1 MSQQDPTGNTG
12 SSPGEDP
19 VITELEGFDN
29 LVRDPETGRIIPQT
43 RKERKALEAAQ
54 AEIEHQRALPETVGA
69 ERGESDDTDPETAE
83 PAMELGP
90 DHSEVAKSTE
100 TTNAEPAT
108 GVDNDPVVAPT
119 TVSERPAK
127 LEEPKQSKAGRN
139 LPAAIAVGAVLL
151 VAAIIGIFWVPVV
164 VMVLI
169 SLLLLVGT
177 WEMSRLYRPY
187 KIEVPLVPLW
197 VGALAMPISAYF
209 GGIDAMVF
217 ALFGMMILAVFWT
230 VISDPYRPLAAA
242 MTTGFIV
249 LWVPFM
255 LSFGVVLMQEPEGN
269 YMVALFLLA
278 VVANDTFGYIVGA
291 LFGKHP
297 MAPQISPKKS
307 WEGFA
312 GSLVG
317 AVLVSIGAGW
327 FMLDLEVWRS
337 VIVGL
342 VMVVVA
348 TTGDFAASMVK
359 RDLGVKD
366 MGNTLPGH
374 GGVMDRL
381 DSLVFGAPVAF
392 ALFVVLFP

>member
-1 MSQQDPTGNTG
+1 MHHMSQQDPTGNTG
-12 SSPGEDP
+12 SSPGEEP
-19 VITELEGFDN
+19 VITELEGFEN

-69 ERGESDDTDPETAE
+69 ERGESNDTDPETAE
-83 PAMELGP
+83 PA
-90 DHSEVAKSTE
+90 TY
-100 TTNAEPAT
+100 
-108 GVDNDPVVAPT
+108 VDNDPMVAPT
-119 TVSERPAK
+119 TVSERPAE
-127 LEEPKQSKAGRN
+127 LEEPKQSTAGRN

-217 ALFGMMILAVFWT
+217 ALFGTMILAVFWT
-230 VISDPYRPLAAA
+230 VVSDPYRPLAAA

-392 ALFVVLFP
+392 ALFVVLLP